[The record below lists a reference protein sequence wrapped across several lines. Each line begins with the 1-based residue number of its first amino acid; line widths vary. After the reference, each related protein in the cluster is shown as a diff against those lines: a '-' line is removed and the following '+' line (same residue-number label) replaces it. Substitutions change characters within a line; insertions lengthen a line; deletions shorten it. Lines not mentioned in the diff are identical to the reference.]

1 LDSYDRLIC
10 HYFGELISDIYKE
23 IYQMRVFTPLCAGIV
38 LAIASTQTQA
48 ISLSEAIQS
57 TLDNHPEVRAGA
69 NNRLVSDEE
78 IKIAR
83 GGYLPTV
90 DLLVGYGREYT
101 DSPSTRGVSGHNTE
115 TLNYGTSELRLRQML
130 FDGFNTPNE
139 VARTKSVANSRAYR
153 LLGTSESL
161 ALRTVEVYLDVL
173 MRRDMLELA
182 RNNLQ
187 AHQRINDQIS
197 LRSQQGVGSTAD
209 LDQSEARLALAQNNL
224 YTEQVNLADAEAN
237 FFSAVGRMPSELQTP
252 SSIRGTFPENLE
264 AARQAVMENNPFLK
278 SAQSDVNAAESQYE
292 VAKSPFYPRL
302 DLELAANANDDTQG
316 IGGHDNSWRAA
327 VVMNYNLFNG
337 MRDKARLQSASYQ
350 VNESMDIRNNALR
363 VLNENLSLAW
373 NAMENA
379 TQQTPTA
386 RDYADY
392 TARVREAYQQQFS
405 LGQRTLL
412 DLLDSENELFTANR
426 RYTEVRFME
435 EYSMYRVTAAMGDL
449 LRQQQV
455 VLPAETVA
463 LTEVRSEARL
473 PGMQ

>member
-1 LDSYDRLIC
+1 MRALNPLWSAVL
-10 HYFGELISDIYKE
+10 LASISA
-23 IYQMRVFTPLCAGIV
+23 QA
-38 LAIASTQTQA
+38 QA

-57 TLDNHPEVRAGA
+57 TLDNHPEVHAGA
-69 NNRLVSDEE
+69 NSRLSSDEE
-78 IKIAR
+78 VKMAK

-90 DLLVGYGREYT
+90 DLLVGYGREHT
-101 DSPSTRGVSGHNTE
+101 DSPTTRAAGDHNTE
-115 TLNYGTSELRLRQML
+115 TMNYRTSELRLRQML

-139 VARTKSVANSRAYR
+139 VARTEAVVNSRAYR

-161 ALRTVEVYLDVL
+161 ALRTIEVYLEVL
-173 MRRDMLELA
+173 KRREMYELA

-187 AHQRINDQIS
+187 AHTRINDQIG
-197 LRSQQGVGSTAD
+197 LRSEQGVGSTAD
-209 LDQSEARLALAQNNL
+209 LDQSQARFALAQNNL

-237 FFSAVGRMPSELQTP
+237 FFSATGRMPDELESPASVKGIMPADLIT
-252 SSIRGTFPENLE
+252 
-264 AARQAVMENNPFLK
+264 ARQAVMDNNPFLK
-278 SAQSDVNAAESQYE
+278 SAQADVQAAEKQYE
-292 VAKSPFYPRL
+292 VAKSPFYPRF
-302 DLELAANANDDTQG
+302 DVELAATADDDTQG

-337 MRDKARLQSASYQ
+337 MRDKARLQSTAHQ
-350 VNESMDIRNNALR
+350 INESMDIRNNALR

-379 TQQTPTA
+379 RQQTPTA

-405 LGQRTLL
+405 LSQRTLL

-426 RYTEVRFME
+426 RYTEVRFQE
-435 EYSMYRVTAAMGDL
+435 EFSMYRVIAAMGDL

-455 VLPAETVA
+455 VVPAEAVA
-463 LTEVRSEARL
+463 LSEVKSEARL
-473 PGMQ
+473 PAMK

>member
-1 LDSYDRLIC
+1 
-10 HYFGELISDIYKE
+10 
-23 IYQMRVFTPLCAGIV
+23 MRVLNPLWSAV
-38 LAIASTQTQA
+38 LLASFSMQAQA
-48 ISLSEAIQS
+48 ISLAEAIQS
-57 TLDNHPEVRAGA
+57 TLDNHPEVHAGA
-69 NNRLVSDEE
+69 NNRLSSDEE
-78 IKIAR
+78 VKIAK

-90 DLLVGYGREYT
+90 DLLMGYGREYT
-101 DSPSTRGVSGHNTE
+101 DNPTTE
-115 TLNYGTSELRLRQML
+115 TLTCGTSELRLRQML

-139 VARTKSVANSRAYR
+139 VARTQAVVNSRAYR
-153 LLGTSESL
+153 LLRTSESL

-173 MRRDMLELA
+173 MRREMLELA

-187 AHQRINDQIS
+187 AHQRINDQIG
-197 LRSQQGVGSTAD
+197 LRNQQGVGSTAD
-209 LDQSEARLALAQNNL
+209 LDQSEARLALAQNNF

-237 FFSAVGRMPSELQTP
+237 FFSAVGRMPDELESP
-252 SSIRGTFPENLE
+252 SSVKGTMPEDLA
-264 AARQAVMENNPFLK
+264 AARQTVMDNNPFLK
-278 SAQSDVNAAESQYE
+278 SAQADVSAAEKQYE

-302 DLELAANANDDTQG
+302 DVELATAANDNTQG

-337 MRDKARLQSASYQ
+337 MRDKARLQSAAHQ
-350 VNESMDIRNNALR
+350 INESMDIRNNALR

-373 NAMENA
+373 NAMDNA
-379 TQQTPTA
+379 RQQTPTA

-426 RYTEVRFME
+426 RYSEVRFLE
-435 EYSMYRVTAAMGDL
+435 EFSMYRVIAAMGDL

-455 VLPAETVA
+455 VVPAEAVA
-463 LTEVRSEARL
+463 LSEVKSEARL
-473 PGMQ
+473 PAMK